1 MNSENWRALH
11 IRVGAEEKEGIFFLK
26 KQCFDRRNAGMFTS
40 LSCLPY
46 MSDTRQARQEISAGA
61 VLQQLC
67 SAYQG
72 NQVKY
77 LRDYFLEVMD
87 TCSDS

>member
-1 MNSENWRALH
+1 MH
-11 IRVGAEEKEGIFFLK
+11 VRVRAEEKDLK
-26 KQCFDRRNAGMFTS
+26 KKIGALTEGMLECLHLYLAFCVTLGKHGRSPAGT
-40 LSCLPY
+40 
-46 MSDTRQARQEISAGA
+46 